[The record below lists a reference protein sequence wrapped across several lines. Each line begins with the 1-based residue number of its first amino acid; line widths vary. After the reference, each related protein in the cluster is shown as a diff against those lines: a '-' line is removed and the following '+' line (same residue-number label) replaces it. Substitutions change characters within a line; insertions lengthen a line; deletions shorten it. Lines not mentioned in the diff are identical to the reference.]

1 MMKTVGV
8 LMALVGWIIPVV
20 SLPLTQSLSARFVAS
35 ILGLIISLV
44 GILGVLNQAHLKE
57 AIWKK

>member
-1 MMKTVGV
+1 MMKLVGV
-8 LMALVGWIIPVV
+8 LMALVGWIIPIV

>member
-1 MMKTVGV
+1 MMKIVGIA
-8 LMALVGWIIPVV
+8 MALLGWLIPVV
-20 SLPLTQSLSARFVAS
+20 SLTLTQSLSARFVAS
-35 ILGLIISLV
+35 VLGLIISLV